1 MRKIIFIFMIFSL
14 VSFSKSSEVIILK
27 SGEIFS
33 SCDKKNRN
41 HLDELKDEW
50 KKMNEIYNKLIQK
63 FDKNNKLKEDL
74 INSQKI
80 WIKNLSESKNY
91 TGDVVF
97 HGLCLKEKAQTIREI
112 NLIEQ
117 RILELTNK
125 YKKYLN

>member
-1 MRKIIFIFMIFSL
+1 MRKIVFIFLVFSL

-33 SCDKKNRN
+33 SCENRN

-50 KKMNEIYNKLIQK
+50 KKINEIYDKLIQK

-80 WIKNLSESKNY
+80 WIKNFSESKNY
-91 TGDVVF
+91 TGGVVF
-97 HGLCLKEKAQTIREI
+97 HGLCSREKAQTIREI
-112 NLIEQ
+112 NLIQQ

-125 YKKYLN
+125 YKKYLD

>member
-1 MRKIIFIFMIFSL
+1 MRKIVFIFMVFSL

-50 KKMNEIYNKLIQK
+50 EKMNEIYDKLIQK

-80 WIKNLSESKNY
+80 YNYICNIKFIILKIQKISNTIFLKIII
-91 TGDVVF
+91 GDF
-97 HGLCLKEKAQTIREI
+97 
-112 NLIEQ
+112 
-117 RILELTNK
+117 
-125 YKKYLN
+125 